1 MRHRAH
7 ALFPLLVNE
16 ESLAMRASK
25 KPRHPSND
33 RRKPEAAIPQ
43 FRELRLSAVVAACAR
58 PKRPVAEPRK
68 SAGTIPARRFEEG

>member
-1 MRHRAH
+1 
-7 ALFPLLVNE
+7 
-16 ESLAMRASK
+16 MRASK